1 MLGKTLPA
9 RPVSKASFKGA
20 VHRLKDRLADLQT
33 RVRDSDRSV
42 LIALEGP
49 DESGKSTVALRL
61 LETLDPRGFKVWHT
75 YAPEAEELARPWLRR
90 FWLQVP
96 RRGAIA
102 CFDRSWY
109 GRMLVERVERIASKA
124 EGARA
129 AREIREFERTLADG
143 GTVIVKLLLHLS
155 KREQRRRFEETERDP
170 NQRWRVKKED
180 WRRHRR
186 HGEYEKAFREMVA
199 GTSSRQAPWRVIPA
213 DDRRTTE
220 VLALKA
226 IADGVARGLG
236 KGTP

>member
-9 RPVSKASFKGA
+9 RPVSKASFKES
-20 VHRLKDRLADLQT
+20 VHRLQDRLGDLQT

-75 YAPEAEELARPWLRR
+75 YGPEREELARPWLWR
-90 FWLQVP
+90 FWLKTP

-109 GRMLVERVERIASKA
+109 GRMLVERVERVASKP
-124 EGARA
+124 EIGRA

-143 GTVIVKLLLHLS
+143 GAVIVKLLLHLS
-155 KREQRRRFEETERDP
+155 KREQRRRFEETEDDP
-170 NQRWRVKKED
+170 HQRWRIKKED

-186 HGEYEKAFREMVA
+186 HAEYEEAFREMVA
-199 GTSSRQAPWRVIPA
+199 RTSTRPAPWRVIPA

-226 IADGVARGLG
+226 IAESLARGLG
-236 KGTP
+236 RSAR

>member
-1 MLGKTLPA
+1 VVGNTRPA
-9 RPVSKASFKGA
+9 RLVSKRSFKGII
-20 VHRLKDRLADLQT
+20 HRLQDRLSDLQA
-33 RVRDSDRSV
+33 RVRDSERSV

-49 DESGKSTVALRL
+49 DESGKSTIAGRL

-75 YAPEAEELARPWLRR
+75 YAAEAEELARPWLWR
-90 FWLQVP
+90 FWMRLP

-109 GRMLVERVERIASKA
+109 GRMLVEQVERITSKA

-129 AREIREFERTLADG
+129 GREIGGFERTLADG
-143 GTVIVKLLLHLS
+143 GAVIVKLLLHLS
-155 KREQRRRFEETERDP
+155 KREQRRRFEESDEDP
-170 NQRWRVKKED
+170 NQRWRIKRED

-186 HGEYEKAFREMVA
+186 FDDYEEAFQTMVA

-220 VLALKA
+220 VLALRA
-226 IADGVARGLG
+226 IANAVARGLG
-236 KGTP
+236 KGAR